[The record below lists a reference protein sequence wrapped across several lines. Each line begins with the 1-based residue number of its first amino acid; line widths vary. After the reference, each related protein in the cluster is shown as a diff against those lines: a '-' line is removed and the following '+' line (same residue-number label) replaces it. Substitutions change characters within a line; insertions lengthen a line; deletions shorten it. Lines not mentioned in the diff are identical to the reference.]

1 MRFWRRRKTI
11 KEEERKTIKEE
22 ERKTVQAGVEEDCFV
37 RGGKEACKGR
47 RKDQKGIP
55 GGGRNTRKGR
65 GAGEAGLLWNEGN
78 LSREQSVI

>member
-11 KEEERKTIKEE
+11 KEEERKTITEE

-47 RKDQKGIP
+47 RKDNNK
-55 GGGRNTRKGR
+55 
-65 GAGEAGLLWNEGN
+65 LWLKTMYLTSLCVLWE
-78 LSREQSVI
+78 I